1 MGVKLNIG
9 DIYPM
14 FVIATGL
21 GMLTMVPGGAG
32 TFDVMMI
39 LGLGHLGLNQSTAVV
54 WILFYRI
61 FYYLVPFITGIII
74 FLTNTSV
81 KMNRYFDN
89 LPRVLSQKFAH
100 VIMVSAVYF
109 AGIMMILLSTLTNL
123 SNISRLFQVLLPFS
137 FDFLD
142 QTLNLLIGFLL
153 LGFARG
159 ISQKVK
165 RAFWPTILLLIFGI
179 INTVARTASVR
190 LIVVYVVILLIVW
203 MSRREFYR
211 ERFVYSWERWF

>member
-1 MGVKLNIG
+1 MVISWRILCADFICFVYGRRRTIFKEFRLKQILELYLASLGQWLGALAVFLIVGYLMGVKLNIG
-9 DIYPM
+9 EVYPM

-61 FYYLVPFITGIII
+61 FYYLLPFITGIVI

-89 LPRVLSQKFAH
+89 LPRLLSQKW
-100 VIMVSAVYF
+100 
-109 AGIMMILLSTLTNL
+109 
-123 SNISRLFQVLLPFS
+123 R
-137 FDFLD
+137 
-142 QTLNLLIGFLL
+142 
-153 LGFARG
+153 
-159 ISQKVK
+159 
-165 RAFWPTILLLIFGI
+165 
-179 INTVARTASVR
+179 
-190 LIVVYVVILLIVW
+190 
-203 MSRREFYR
+203 MSL
-211 ERFVYSWERWF
+211 W

>member
-9 DIYPM
+9 EVYPM

-61 FYYLVPFITGIII
+61 FYYLLPFITGIVI

-89 LPRVLSQKFAH
+89 LPRLLSQKVAH
-100 VIMVSAVYF
+100 VFMVSAVYF

-142 QTLNLLIGFLL
+142 QTLNLLIGFCCWGLL
-153 LGFARG
+153 EAFH
-159 ISQKVK
+159 K
-165 RAFWPTILLLIFGI
+165 R
-179 INTVARTASVR
+179 
-190 LIVVYVVILLIVW
+190 
-203 MSRREFYR
+203 
-211 ERFVYSWERWF
+211 